1 MYLHAEIHPSRHLTA
16 FNKIFILLTNIFTMS
31 TIVSNDI
38 NDYAHKANNRNTKKM
53 FEICSKLITKTPE
66 RHH

>member
-1 MYLHAEIHPSRHLTA
+1 
-16 FNKIFILLTNIFTMS
+16 MS